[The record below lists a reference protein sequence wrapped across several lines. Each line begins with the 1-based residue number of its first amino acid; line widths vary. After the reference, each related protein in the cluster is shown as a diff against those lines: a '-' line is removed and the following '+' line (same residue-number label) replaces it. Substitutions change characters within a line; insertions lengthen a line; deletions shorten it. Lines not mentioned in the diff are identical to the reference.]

1 MKVEIEMESEISN
14 SIINN
19 MLMSDGN
26 NDMSTYDKYE
36 NGENKYIAVD
46 GILNKN
52 SISAISNVVHIEF
65 GKAVTKISANTFN
78 NAGEYKL
85 SSIFFSNYTI
95 SSIGLC
101 ALYNCNNLIFIDG
114 GIIQSIS
121 DVEDYAF
128 ANCRSLNSISIGT
141 LSVSNNMFENCTN
154 LKTVNIASSLNTIG
168 NDAFKGCS
176 GLSSI
181 TIHIINSWCN
191 TDFKNEDS

>member
-1 MKVEIEMESEISN
+1 
-14 SIINN
+14 
-19 MLMSDGN
+19 MSDGN
-26 NDMSTYDKYE
+26 NDMSTYVKYE

-101 ALYNCNNLIFIDG
+101 AFYNCNMLTVYTNNEY
-114 GIIQSIS
+114 
-121 DVEDYAF
+121 VKDYC
-128 ANCRSLNSISIGT
+128 NE
-141 LSVSNNMFENCTN
+141 NNIPVKPITHTESYK
-154 LKTVNIASSLNTIG
+154 LHIKEG
-168 NDAFKGCS
+168 NY
-176 GLSSI
+176 I
-181 TIHIINSWCN
+181 
-191 TDFKNEDS
+191 